1 MMENLEGGGN
11 YSTFLFYLHVVTAKT
26 SSANSFTPLERGD
39 PIQLPVIKEM
49 ILISLPTNENEQNNK
64 RLLVSSQQW
73 SSNVKNHS
81 EVSQQW

>member
-1 MMENLEGGGN
+1 MMKNLGGN
-11 YSTFLFYLHVVTAKT
+11 YSTFLFYLHVTAKT

-73 SSNVKNHS
+73 SSSVKNHS